1 MRMKADS
8 RKLMRS
14 KEKKNRKQLSDKW
27 SVFRLKGIQQQQ
39 QQKNNQ
45 I

>member
-8 RKLMRS
+8 RKTDEI
-14 KEKKNRKQLSDKW
+14 KKKNRKQLSDKW
-27 SVFRLKGIQQQQ
+27 SVFRLKRIQRQ